1 MIQTISWTG
10 TAARLLDQTKLPTE
24 TVYVDVTD
32 ERQMW
37 DAIRRLVVRG
47 APAIGVAAAFGV
59 YLGVRDHADQTPEQ
73 FMRRLDEVCDYLAT
87 SRPTAVN
94 LFWAI
99 DRVRGVARSV
109 CGPAPAG
116 ASAPCHGVR
125 DVLDAILNEALA
137 MLEEDTAVCRAIGE
151 HGVKLF
157 ESLTDD
163 AGDVNVLTHC
173 NAGGLATVQ
182 YGTALAPI
190 YVGAE
195 RGLRFHVYADETR
208 PLLQGSRITAYEL
221 KENGIPVTVICD
233 AMAATVMSQGKVRA
247 VIVGTDRVAANGDVA
262 NKVGTL
268 GVAVLA
274 KHFGVPFYVAA
285 PTSSI
290 DLSLPTGEQI
300 PIEQR
305 DGREIS
311 EGLGKQTAPADVDVY
326 NPAFDVTPAGLV
338 TAIVTEQGVV
348 TPPYEP
354 GLRRAV
360 EAAKTRPVL
369 P

>member
-1 MIQTISWTG
+1 
-10 TAARLLDQTKLPTE
+10 
-24 TVYVDVTD
+24 
-32 ERQMW
+32 
-37 DAIRRLVVRG
+37 
-47 APAIGVAAAFGV
+47 
-59 YLGVRDHADQTPEQ
+59 
-73 FMRRLDEVCDYLAT
+73 
-87 SRPTAVN
+87 
-94 LFWAI
+94 
-99 DRVRGVARSV
+99 
-109 CGPAPAG
+109 
-116 ASAPCHGVR
+116 
-125 DVLDAILNEALA
+125 VLDAILNEALA